1 MKTKQY
7 TQEIVIPDSVTYS
20 LDITETI
27 NERTGITLF
36 KKVCND
42 VDSYYYTDGGKETI
56 IKKKMYNT
64 LLKLI

>member
-42 VDSYYYTDGGKETI
+42 VDSYYYTDGGI